1 MSRDIL
7 LRRLGADAFFVSAF
21 SATLCTC
28 TRDRVVLLRRRSF
41 VLRFVTRNGE
51 ILLLP
56 CGSIPLFATAPFV
69 SETSSLTVIHFKWQ
83 RMVLSETRGLWLSW
97 IVREGIG

>member
-7 LRRLGADAFFVSAF
+7 LRRLGADTFFVSAF
-21 SATLCTC
+21 SPTICTC

-51 ILLLP
+51 ILLP
-56 CGSIPLFATAPFV
+56 SCGSIPLFATAPFV
-69 SETSSLTVIHFKWQ
+69 SETSSLTVIHFMSGNAWSYL
-83 RMVLSETRGLWLSW
+83 RLVAYGFLGLSERA
-97 IVREGIG
+97 